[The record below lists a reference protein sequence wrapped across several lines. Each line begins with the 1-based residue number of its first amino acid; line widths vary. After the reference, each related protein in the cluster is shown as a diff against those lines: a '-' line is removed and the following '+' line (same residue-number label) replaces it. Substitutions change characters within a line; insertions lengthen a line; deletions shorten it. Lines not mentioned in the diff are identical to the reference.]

1 MSTDFPDRP
10 RDDYE
15 TWHGRWLTA
24 SRVWVAL
31 GVLGAL
37 ALLWALMGLIGIV
50 FGVPLVSVFI
60 ARGLVAGGSSGHA
73 WGRRK
78 IWAEAQ
84 GRHHAFDDIWVR
96 IEAEGGGRFRIR
108 ADDVWRVLGVSLDD
122 LGRRKLAARLP
133 PAALRQDAQ
142 GFWWFAEEALLAD
155 LHQRAEGGD
164 QRAWRF
170 CLWLEREVLPPLRRQ
185 DGV

>member
-1 MSTDFPDRP
+1 MSTDFPERP

-60 ARGLVAGGSSGHA
+60 ARGLVAGGSAVHG
-73 WGRRK
+73 WGRRR

-84 GRHHAFDDIWVR
+84 GRHQEF
-96 IEAEGGGRFRIR
+96 
-108 ADDVWRVLGVSLDD
+108 
-122 LGRRKLAARLP
+122 
-133 PAALRQDAQ
+133 
-142 GFWWFAEEALLAD
+142 
-155 LHQRAEGGD
+155 
-164 QRAWRF
+164 
-170 CLWLEREVLPPLRRQ
+170 
-185 DGV
+185 